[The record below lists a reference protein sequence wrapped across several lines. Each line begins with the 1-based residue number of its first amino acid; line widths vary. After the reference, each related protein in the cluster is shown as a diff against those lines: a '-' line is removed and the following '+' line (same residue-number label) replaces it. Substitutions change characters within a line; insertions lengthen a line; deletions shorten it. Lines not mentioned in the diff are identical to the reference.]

1 MHASSSQSINIWDA
15 KSISC
20 AFPGLPML
28 DKGAH
33 GQNIGPV
40 RGLLCKA
47 VARRTRGSTGLCVAL
62 NPRLQNISTA
72 FPCAGV
78 RSSSWGGFPWER
90 GGAEL
95 RQSERGAEA

>member
-1 MHASSSQSINIWDA
+1 MILRFCHPGNNMHASSSQSINIWDA

-47 VARRTRGSTGLCVAL
+47 VAGH
-62 NPRLQNISTA
+62 QNIA
-72 FPCAGV
+72 
-78 RSSSWGGFPWER
+78 
-90 GGAEL
+90 
-95 RQSERGAEA
+95 

>member
-47 VARRTRGSTGLCVAL
+47 VAGH
-62 NPRLQNISTA
+62 QNIA
-72 FPCAGV
+72 
-78 RSSSWGGFPWER
+78 
-90 GGAEL
+90 
-95 RQSERGAEA
+95 